1 MNRTALRT
9 CATLVS
15 LVFVAT
21 GCATQSQQ
29 QKNSSNQA
37 YYGTQATSAPVQ
49 KQYTRPASGYGTD
62 GDAMLLDVVFLRP
75 VSLVGSAVGIATWIV
90 SLPFSLPSRS
100 AGEAWDALVQQPL
113 DYTFTRPL
121 GDISTCTGGN
131 PGCSPTSW

>member
-1 MNRTALRT
+1 MTALRT
-9 CATLVS
+9 RVTLVS
-15 LVFVAT
+15 LAFAVTA
-21 GCATQSQQ
+21 CATQSQQ
-29 QKNSSNQA
+29 QSGAASAQA
-37 YYGTQATSAPVQ
+37 YSGQSTSYPAQRQSV
-49 KQYTRPASGYGTD
+49 RPASSYGTD